1 MSEQPHEQL
10 DRETGEPASRVNNAP
25 GTDVGFEEGGD
36 TESLTLYA
44 RLKAKATGIP
54 RSKLSKDARLRLKN
68 ATNHAHDVP
77 FAPGRDPRGLG
88 NLLDNLTTDLGWK
101 PALAQSEVLV
111 AWPELVGPDIAAR
124 TRVAGIDDHTL
135 TVLCESTA
143 WATQLRLMSGEV
155 LTKLIQSFPESG
167 ITSIRFQ
174 GPNAP
179 SWKRGPKS
187 IPGRGP
193 RDTYG

>member
-1 MSEQPHEQL
+1 MSDVDEIFEKNDPANA
-10 DRETGEPASRVNNAP
+10 GE
-25 GTDVGFEEGGD
+25 E
-36 TESLTLYA
+36 TESLALFA
-44 RLKAKATGIP
+44 RLKGKATGTP
-54 RSKLSKDARLRLKN
+54 RNLISRDALKRRKK
-68 ATNHAHDVP
+68 ARDHEHDVP
-77 FAPGRDPRGLG
+77 FAPGRDPKGLG
-88 NLLDNLTTDLGWK
+88 DALADLTNELGWK
-101 PALAQSEVLV
+101 PALAQSDLLEDW
-111 AWPELVGPDIAAR
+111 AELVGPDVAER
-124 TRVAGIDDHTL
+124 TSPQGITNGVL

-143 WATQLRLMSGEV
+143 WATQLKFMSSDV
-155 LTKLIQSFPESG
+155 LTKILQKHPDSK